1 MASVLEIFCTSMYSC
16 LLHRYLAPGN
26 WTSGEIYMTDICLT
40 PQVGAWSRARTSLEI
55 QHETIFKRPVSC
67 RFGAHWN
74 THSSCFLHAFLAF
87 ISLAFLT
94 CITPWQS
101 SSPVRADSPATS
113 TSAPP
118 TPSSR
123 AKAWLS
129 CHASF
134 GMVMLSIKVC
144 SVRNPQH
151 QSQQWPKNLANRIA
165 FSIFSS
171 LRLVQLV
178 EVHERS
184 KINLTAHSCTV
195 HNFLIFSATNQSVLP
210 VEASLAI
217 LMHAAACNVCAR
229 HVKQLQTSQCHQ
241 SEQILQTW
249 IMSWWCNCCNWSV
262 LFQALTTTLRYSF
275 DATAMFVRP
284 REPLMRRFRCQEEGI
299 ECPNGKYT
307 PHANYATLTA
317 AGWSDIKYIYILYIY
332 NITKMYRKPGKKC
345 KKHESMSRGYKGFW
359 QHQTGVIANSL
370 RRWVHWQSWL
380 QRGDLLHSKLLPS
393 KALRDPQT
401 STLSTLALLL
411 KASQSCFVIFYW

>member
-129 CHASF
+129 CHTSF

-217 LMHAAACNVCAR
+217 LMHAAACSVCAR
-229 HVKQLQTSQCHQ
+229 HVKQLQTIQRQQ

-249 IMSWWCNCCNWSV
+249 S
-262 LFQALTTTLRYSF
+262 Y
-275 DATAMFVRP
+275 
-284 REPLMRRFRCQEEGI
+284 
-299 ECPNGKYT
+299 
-307 PHANYATLTA
+307 
-317 AGWSDIKYIYILYIY
+317 
-332 NITKMYRKPGKKC
+332 
-345 KKHESMSRGYKGFW
+345 HELVV
-359 QHQTGVIANSL
+359 Q
-370 RRWVHWQSWL
+370 
-380 QRGDLLHSKLLPS
+380 LL
-393 KALRDPQT
+393 
-401 STLSTLALLL
+401 
-411 KASQSCFVIFYW
+411 